1 MQELLFLCINLDS
14 KQSVKRKKASCI
26 GGCLGCKHSSWC
38 HNRHTQDHQ
47 IIPPIVGRIH
57 IMETWPQN
65 SHQLPLGRQERDG
78 IGEKFQINF
87 NYSGCF
93 HYFNNKTGLPLP
105 KKRKVIL
112 DFPGVQWLRI
122 HLPMQG
128 TWVRSQVWE
137 DSTCFRA
144 TKPMLHNYW
153 ASTPGPTCHNYWAHK
168 PQPCLHT
175 VDLCSAAG
183 EAATLRS
190 PYTSARE

>member
-14 KQSVKRKKASCI
+14 KQSVKRKKTSCI

-47 IIPPIVGRIH
+47 IIPSIVGRTH

-105 KKRKVIL
+105 KKKKSNIGLPWCPVVKNPPANAGDMGSI
-112 DFPGVQWLRI
+112 PGLGRFYM
-122 HLPMQG
+122 LQG
-128 TWVRSQVWE
+128 
-137 DSTCFRA
+137 
-144 TKPMLHNYW
+144 N
-153 ASTPGPTCHNYWAHK
+153 
-168 PQPCLHT
+168 
-175 VDLCSAAG
+175 
-183 EAATLRS
+183 
-190 PYTSARE
+190 